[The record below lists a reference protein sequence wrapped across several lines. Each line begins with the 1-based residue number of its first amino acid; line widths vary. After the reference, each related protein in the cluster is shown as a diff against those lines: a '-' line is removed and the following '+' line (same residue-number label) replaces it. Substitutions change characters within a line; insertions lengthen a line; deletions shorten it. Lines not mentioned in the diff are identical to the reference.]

1 MASKVGPIVDDL
13 IAQPTL
19 QVLGGSVDRCD
30 VLFGAF
36 GVGQELITEVTHHL
50 AVGQEGH
57 FGSEDGCKKRIT
69 FLKQQHRRKNGGGG
83 VRDGGHSYELDLEVS
98 DKMI

>member
-1 MASKVGPIVDDL
+1 VGVIDVASKVGPIVDDL

-19 QVLGGSVDRCD
+19 QVLGGSVDSGD

-50 AVGQEGH
+50 AVG
-57 FGSEDGCKKRIT
+57 
-69 FLKQQHRRKNGGGG
+69 
-83 VRDGGHSYELDLEVS
+83 
-98 DKMI
+98 

>member
-1 MASKVGPIVDDL
+1 MVTQQFSILRQGRNEPPVGPDEVSASNAVSMIDVASKVGPIVDDL

-19 QVLGGSVDRCD
+19 QVLGGSVDRGD

-50 AVGQEGH
+50 AVG
-57 FGSEDGCKKRIT
+57 
-69 FLKQQHRRKNGGGG
+69 
-83 VRDGGHSYELDLEVS
+83 
-98 DKMI
+98 